1 MLVQSFIVYK
11 KQLLNA
17 PIFSKVQLMGPK
29 LESRDGGWLVFFY
42 FFLSI
47 LISSNLFERICQ
59 QIRKKWKL
67 EWGPKFFITIIQS
80 LQKSS
85 FLKASLNIFIMLFA
99 MNVKVAQSARSAP
112 SAQCCPVSRAALL
125 RPAAPFLF
133 QLKKNLLNDLKQLFV
148 RFIFRQ

>member
-1 MLVQSFIVYK
+1 MH
-11 KQLLNA
+11 
-17 PIFSKVQLMGPK
+17 
-29 LESRDGGWLVFFY
+29 Y
-42 FFLSI
+42 FFQKYNSWVRNWNLVMAA
-47 LISSNLFERICQ
+47 NLFFLFSFHLNFIKFV
-59 QIRKKWKL
+59 RKDLSANQKEMKTRM
-67 EWGPKFFITIIQS
+67 GAKKFITIIQS

-112 SAQCCPVSRAALL
+112 SAQCCPVSRAAPL

>member
-1 MLVQSFIVYK
+1 MHQYFQKYNSWVQNKNLVMAAD
-11 KQLLNA
+11 L
-17 PIFSKVQLMGPK
+17 
-29 LESRDGGWLVFFY
+29 
-42 FFLSI
+42 FFLFSFHLNFI
-47 LISSNLFERICQ
+47 KFV
-59 QIRKKWKL
+59 RKDLSANQKEMKTRM
-67 EWGPKFFITIIQS
+67 GAKKFITIIQS

-112 SAQCCPVSRAALL
+112 SAQCCPVSRAAPL